1 MIELGKIQT
10 LYIDHETDFGVYLC
24 EKDDLG
30 KRADCVLLPRKQVPM
45 EARKEGPVEVFVY
58 RDSDDRL
65 IATTNMPALTLG
77 ELAELEV
84 AEVNQVGAFMKWGLE
99 KDLLL
104 PYSEQTVKVKKG
116 DRYLVALYTDKSNR
130 LCATMKVYDYLKTWP
145 QYEAEN
151 RVRGIV
157 YGKNPKYGVFVAVDG
172 KYNAMIPTKEV
183 IRNLR
188 IGDHVEA
195 RVLEVRTDGKL
206 NLSLREKGYLQMDV
220 DSGRIMEKLEAHGG
234 FLPYHDKSSP
244 EEIREEFGM
253 SKNEFKRAIGR
264 LYKNRKIVIT
274 SEGIK
279 KVEG

>member
-24 EKDDLG
+24 EQEDLN
-30 KRADCVLLPRKQVPM
+30 KRADCVLLPKKQVPYM
-45 EARKEGPVEVFVY
+45 AGKGDAVEVFVY

-65 IATTNMPALTLG
+65 IATTNKPALTLG
-77 ELAELEV
+77 ELAQLEV
-84 AEVNQVGAFMKWGLE
+84 AQVNQVGAFLKWGLE
-99 KDLLL
+99 KDLFL

-116 DRYLVALYTDKSNR
+116 DRYLVALYIDKSNR
-130 LCATMKVYDYLKTWP
+130 LCATMKIYDYLKTWP

-151 RVRGIV
+151 RVKGIV

-172 KYNAMIPTKEV
+172 KYNAMIPAKEV

-188 IGDHVEA
+188 IGDYVEA
-195 RVLEVRTDGKL
+195 RVLEIRTDGKL
-206 NLSLREKGYLQMDV
+206 NLSLREKGYLQMDL
-220 DSGRIMEKLEAHGG
+220 DSGKIMEKLEAYDG

-264 LYKNRKIVIT
+264 LYKDRKIVIT
-274 SEGIK
+274 SEGIR
-279 KVEG
+279 KV